1 MIQIAIDGPAGS
13 GKSTTAK
20 GISKILNI
28 NYMDTGAMYRAMAYA
43 MLTRGV
49 DLSQER
55 DVMSEMKDI
64 SLRVEYL
71 GSEQHILING
81 EDVTSHL
88 RLPEVSKGASA
99 VAKIAKIR
107 EYLVDIQRKTA
118 EKYDIVMDGRDI
130 GTCVLK
136 DAPVKFYLTAS
147 IRKRAQR
154 RYNQLKQAG
163 IDSDLKQLEDEIALR
178 DKNDKQR
185 EVSPLRMADD
195 AILIDNSEL
204 TEKQVNDIILSRVRE
219 VYGADV

>member
-118 EKYDIVMDGRDI
+118 EK
-130 GTCVLK
+130 
-136 DAPVKFYLTAS
+136 
-147 IRKRAQR
+147 
-154 RYNQLKQAG
+154 
-163 IDSDLKQLEDEIALR
+163 
-178 DKNDKQR
+178 
-185 EVSPLRMADD
+185 
-195 AILIDNSEL
+195 
-204 TEKQVNDIILSRVRE
+204 
-219 VYGADV
+219 